1 MLLLTKINSDSVTPK
16 TIIKKKLKQFTIVAM
31 ALATLPV
38 LGQEEF
44 KDWHFKD
51 AKADK
56 IPGISYAQALT
67 SVEGKTAKPVIV
79 AVIDGGI
86 DTTHEDLKDNLWINP
101 NEIPG
106 NGIDDDN
113 NGYADDIYGWNF
125 IGGPEGNVEEENMEL
140 TRLYREFKKAKAE
153 GTLTSSSE
161 NWEAY
166 TSIKEEYEAEFS
178 EADEMQ
184 TYLDQLSWVYA
195 MCDDLV
201 SKHLGTKDYTMDQVR
216 SIKTTNEDL
225 RNAQE
230 FFIMTDKEGLKE
242 EDIKEGK
249 DHFDKMVDFY
259 LNLDFNP
266 RAVVGD
272 NPAEISDSLY
282 GNNDVMGGDP
292 SHGTHVAGIIGAVRN
307 NDLGMDGIAANV
319 KLMTIRA
326 VPDGDERDKDI
337 ALGIRYAVNNGADV
351 INMSFGKYYSP
362 HSQMVFDAIAYAERN
377 GVIMVHAA
385 GNDALDIDG
394 KPHFPTKS
402 FSESNSEN
410 KYWIEVG
417 ASSSSPKKTLPA
429 NFSNYGN
436 KTVDIFAPG
445 VDIYSCVPG
454 SEYKAMSGT
463 SMAAPVV
470 TGVVAL
476 VLNYYPEMDHEK
488 VKEILVNAGADY
500 SKKKVYIPIEEG
512 KPGKTKF
519 SELSNS
525 GKVLNAAEA
534 MKLSNEMLN

>member
-1 MLLLTKINSDSVTPK
+1 MKIQ
-16 TIIKKKLKQFTIVAM
+16 LTIVAM
-31 ALATLPV
+31 VLAIMPTFC
-38 LGQEEF
+38 QEEF
-44 KDWHFKD
+44 RDWHFKD

-56 IPGISYAQALT
+56 VPGISYAQALT

-86 DTTHEDLKDNLWINP
+86 DTTHEDLKANLWINSI
-101 NEIPG
+101 EIPG
-106 NGIDDDN
+106 NGIDDDG

-125 IGGPEGNVEEENMEL
+125 IGGPEGNVEEETMEL
-140 TRLYREFKKAKAE
+140 TRLYRDFKMAE
-153 GTLTSSSE
+153 ADGTLMSNSDD
-161 NWEAY
+161 WAKY
-166 TSIKEEYEAEFS
+166 TSIKEEYDTEFN
-178 EADEMQ
+178 EADEMK
-184 TYLDQLSWVYA
+184 TYFERLELIYSIS
-195 MCDDLV
+195 DDLL
-201 SKHLGTKDYTMDQVR
+201 SKHLGKEDYTMAEVR

-230 FFIMTDKEGLKE
+230 FFILVEKNGLQKS
-242 EDIKEGK
+242 DIDDAKK
-249 DHFDKMVDFY
+249 HFDTMVDYY

-266 RAVVGD
+266 RTIVGD

-292 SHGTHVAGIIGAVRN
+292 SHGTHVAGIIGAIRN
-307 NDLGMDGIAANV
+307 NNLGMDGIATNV

-326 VPDGDERDKDI
+326 VPDGDERDKDV
-337 ALGIRYAVNNGADV
+337 AMGIRYAVNNGADV

-362 HSQMVFDAIAYAERN
+362 HTKMVFDAIAYAERN

-385 GNDALDIDG
+385 GNDASDIDSN
-394 KPHFPTKS
+394 PHFPTQE
-402 FSESNSEN
+402 FGASNAEN

-417 ASSSSPKKTLPA
+417 ASSSSPKKQLPA
-429 NFSNYGN
+429 TFSNYGV

-454 SEYKAMSGT
+454 SKYKAMSGT

-476 VLNYYPEMDHEK
+476 ILNYYPDLNKEQ
-488 VKEILVNAGADY
+488 VKEIIVSAGSDY
-500 SKKKVYIPIEEG
+500 SKKKVLVPTEEG
-512 KPGKTKF
+512 KAPRAKF

-525 GKVLNAAEA
+525 GRVLNASEA
-534 MKLSNEMLN
+534 LKLSKETLN

>member
-1 MLLLTKINSDSVTPK
+1 M
-16 TIIKKKLKQFTIVAM
+16 KKQLSIVAVV
-31 ALATLPV
+31 LATLPCF
-38 LGQEEF
+38 GQEEF

-56 IPGISYAQALT
+56 VPGISYTQALT

-86 DTTHEDLKDNLWINP
+86 DTTHEDLKGNLWINP
-101 NEIPG
+101 KEIAG

-113 NGYADDIYGWNF
+113 NGYIDDIYGWNF

-140 TRLYREFKKAKAE
+140 TRLYRAMKKAEKE
-153 GTLTSSSE
+153 GSLKSDSDGWDE
-161 NWEAY
+161 Y
-166 TSIKEEYEAEFS
+166 VSIKEDYEKESGEAE
-178 EADEMQ
+178 EMQ
-184 TYLDQLSWVYA
+184 TYFERLEWIYS
-195 MCDDLV
+195 MSEDLL
-201 SKHLGTKDYTMDQVR
+201 SKHLGKEDFTMDEVR
-216 SIKTTNEDL
+216 SIKTTNDDL

-230 FFIMTDKEGLKE
+230 FFIVIDKEGLKKSDLVE
-242 EDIKEGK
+242 AKE
-249 DHFDKMVDFY
+249 HFDKMVDYY
-259 LNLDFNP
+259 LNLEFTP
-266 RAVVGD
+266 RTIVGD
-272 NPAEISDSLY
+272 DPSALSDSLY

-307 NDLGMDGIAANV
+307 NDLGMDGIATNV

-362 HSQMVFDAIAYAERN
+362 HTKMVFDAIAYAERN

-385 GNDALDIDG
+385 GNDASDIDG
-394 KPHFPTKS
+394 KPHFPTKT
-402 FSESNSEN
+402 FANTNSEN
-410 KYWIEVG
+410 HYWIEVG
-417 ASSSSPKKTLPA
+417 ASSSNPKKGLPA
-429 NFSNYGN
+429 TFSNYGT

-454 SEYKAMSGT
+454 SEYRAMSGT

-476 VLNYYPEMDHEK
+476 MLNYYPDLDKAK
-488 VKEILVNAGADY
+488 VKEIIVNAGSDY
-500 SKKKVYIPIEEG
+500 SKKKVYTPAEEG
-512 KPGKTKF
+512 KPSKVKF

-534 MKLSNEMLN
+534 MKQSNAMLN

>member
-1 MLLLTKINSDSVTPK
+1 M
-16 TIIKKKLKQFTIVAM
+16 KLKQFTMVAA
-31 ALATLPV
+31 ALATLTV
-38 LGQEEF
+38 FSQNEH

-56 IPGISYAQALT
+56 VPGISYAQALT
-67 SVEGKTAKPVIV
+67 FVEGKTAKPVIV

-86 DTTHEDLKDNLWINP
+86 DTTHEDLKANLWRNP

-125 IGGPEGNVEEENMEL
+125 IGGPEGNVELENMEL
-140 TRLYREFKKAKAE
+140 TRLYREMKQAE
-153 GTLTSSSE
+153 KDGSLTSDSKKWQE
-161 NWEAY
+161 Y
-166 TSIKEEYEAEFS
+166 TSIKEAYDLELS
-178 EADEMQ
+178 EADEMK
-184 TYLDQLSWVYA
+184 TYLEQVAWVYS

-201 SKHLGTKDYTMDQVR
+201 SKHLGTEEYTMDQVR
-216 SIKTTNEDL
+216 AIKTTNEDL

-230 FFIMTDKEGLKE
+230 FFIMTEKEGLKE
-242 EDIKEGK
+242 EDITEGK
-249 DHFDKMVDFY
+249 EHFDKMVDYY
-259 LNLDFNP
+259 LNLDFDP
-266 RAVVGD
+266 RGIVGD

-307 NDLGMDGIAANV
+307 NNLGMDGIATNV
-319 KLMTIRA
+319 KLMTIRV
-326 VPDGDERDKDI
+326 VPDGDERDKDV
-337 ALGIRYAVNNGADV
+337 AMGIRYAVNNGAAV

-362 HSQMVFDAIAYAERN
+362 YSEMVYDAIAYAEKN

-385 GNDALDIDG
+385 GNDASDIDSE
-394 KPHFPTKS
+394 PHFPTKA
-402 FSESNSEN
+402 FAENNAEN
-410 KYWIEVG
+410 KFWIEVG
-417 ASSSSPKKTLPA
+417 ASSSDRKKMLPA
-429 NFSNYGN
+429 NFSNYGQN
-436 KTVDIFAPG
+436 TVDIFAPG

-476 VLNYYPEMDHEK
+476 MLNYYPEMDRAQ
-488 VKEILVNAGADY
+488 VKEIIVNAGADY
-500 SKKKVYIPIEEG
+500 SKKKVYAPAEGG
-512 KPGKTKF
+512 KPVKIKF

-534 MKLSNEMLN
+534 LKLSSETLN